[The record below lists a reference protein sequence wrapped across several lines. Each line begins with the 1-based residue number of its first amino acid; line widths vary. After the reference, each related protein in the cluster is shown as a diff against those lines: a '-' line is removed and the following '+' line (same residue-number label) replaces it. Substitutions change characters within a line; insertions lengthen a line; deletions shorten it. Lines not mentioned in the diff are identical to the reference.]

1 MCGSCIMNHENHET
15 VHMLTKKIIESNIS
29 CLNMGQIWTCSHF
42 KCVQGQQLHIMEQ
55 SRSLEVFPYNQIK
68 ISFIFLATWKGGG
81 DCRLHAGAC
90 RFISFLLVLMHE
102 KCFHGA
108 FQISWINWLH
118 CIASATSYVIKTEF
132 FFPTKVRKKTGDS
145 EGGAG

>member
-1 MCGSCIMNHENHET
+1 M
-15 VHMLTKKIIESNIS
+15 
-29 CLNMGQIWTCSHF
+29 
-42 KCVQGQQLHIMEQ
+42 
-55 SRSLEVFPYNQIK
+55 
-68 ISFIFLATWKGGG
+68 
-81 DCRLHAGAC
+81 LHAGAC